1 MLGLTLISKAIAGV
15 AKRRWLMEESEV
27 WFNITV
33 VMRILHN
40 PAGRAVAQPL
50 SRRVPAIRHEGLLW
64 PADDFSQRI

>member
-33 VMRILHN
+33 LMRILHN
-40 PAGRAVAQPL
+40 LPKGGRL
-50 SRRVPAIRHEGLLW
+50 RNH
-64 PADDFSQRI
+64 